1 MPAHRRLVG
10 SSHGEVHDFRRCS
23 LQRIMR
29 SMSSMTTSWKQL
41 GLLIALALCAY
52 LVPIST
58 NAAWILLAPC
68 AAWISFLA
76 GRHVA
81 SLLHGVLAFAA
92 GTLAA
97 ALTLVFSS
105 HVSLLTFALNI
116 LTGLVLFALLPWWI
130 GRSRRN
136 TVLFRAQEREHAV
149 VQAELR
155 ERARIAEAMHDQLG
169 HDLAL
174 LALSA
179 SGLQVTV
186 EKGSEAYA
194 QASRIREQAD
204 ASIDHLH
211 QIIGVL
217 HDPDQQAP
225 LDPAVE
231 SIDRLLERARAN
243 GMGISYEHDGG
254 KSSSLSADGASA
266 LLNQVVQEALTNA
279 AKYAPNQPVSI
290 KLDTRTSTAVLRI
303 ANSLAGDFP
312 EPRPG
317 STGLASLRRALDA
330 AGGSL
335 QITQAA
341 GRFELL
347 ACVPVGKQHRPSP
360 VSYAP
365 VLKTS
370 RRLMIAVPIL
380 AVAAIAAGLYL
391 LQDATYRATALSP
404 ADFQQLQPGMS
415 REEVSRFVTAKGLDE
430 PLPVIKESSPAA
442 NAECR
447 YYAAKTGVLDLGSE
461 MFRLCFTDDILVS
474 ADHLY
479 PAP

>member
-1 MPAHRRLVG
+1 
-10 SSHGEVHDFRRCS
+10 
-23 LQRIMR
+23 MR

-68 AAWISFLA
+68 AACISYLA

-116 LTGLVLFALLPWWI
+116 LTGLVLFTLLPWWI

-186 EKGSEAYA
+186 EQGSEAYA
-194 QASRIREQAD
+194 QAARIREQAD
-204 ASIDHLH
+204 DSIDHLH

-217 HDPDQQAP
+217 HDPKQQAP
-225 LDPAVE
+225 LDPGVE

-243 GMGISYEHDGG
+243 GMDISYEQEGN
-254 KSSSLSADGASA
+254 SLSSLSADGASE
-266 LLNQVVQEALTNA
+266 LFNQVVQEALTNA
-279 AKYAPNQPVSI
+279 AKYAPNQQVRI
-290 KLDTRTSTAVLRI
+290 QLDTRTSPAVLRI
-303 ANSLAGDFP
+303 ANSIAGDVP
-312 EPRPG
+312 KTRPG
-317 STGLASLRRALDA
+317 ATGLASLRRALDT

-335 QITQAA
+335 QISQAA
-341 GRFELL
+341 GGFELL
-347 ACVPVGKQHRPSP
+347 ARVPLGNQHRSSP
-360 VSYAP
+360 ESHAP
-365 VLKTS
+365 FMKIS

-391 LQDATYRATALSP
+391 LQDATYKATALNP

-415 REEVSRFVTAKGLDE
+415 REEVSGFVTAKGLDE
-430 PLPVIKESSPAA
+430 PLPVIKESPLAA
-442 NAECR
+442 SADCR

-461 MFRLCFTDDILVS
+461 MFRLCFTGDVLIS
-474 ADHLY
+474 ANHLY